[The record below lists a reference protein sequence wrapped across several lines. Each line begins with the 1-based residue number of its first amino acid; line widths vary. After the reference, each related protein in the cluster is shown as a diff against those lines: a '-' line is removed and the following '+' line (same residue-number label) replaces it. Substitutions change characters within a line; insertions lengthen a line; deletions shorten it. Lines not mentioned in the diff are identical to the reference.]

1 MNATLNLYN
10 LCLAFGDAANSS
22 NPALKYVDWNR
33 NQQGL
38 AVSNPLSRGYTIPAG
53 QEVTILDGSRALDLD
68 GTTELDLALSPLN
81 PSRYRMTYSGGTD
94 PGFRVDR
101 GVDTTGIELT
111 LVASVN
117 GVLQVTAGTGTPFSA
132 VQVGD
137 HVFVP
142 GTSTGDA
149 AGPFTATNE
158 GLWSVLAASS
168 TVLQLVRPTG
178 VDFDGASESV
188 TPAASGDLLV
198 YSSAGVQEDDEMD
211 VSAGFAS
218 TAQKTYNLVAVTSK
232 WVEFVSTSPLAE
244 ESGIVPGVAGLSI
257 YTDVKRLLYMEAD
270 QECVVRING
279 DTSSRNRLEPWEAGN
294 REQVAAFQKVGPVWS
309 LSVLNRSQQNL
320 NLLVVTAE

>member
-1 MNATLNLYN
+1 
-10 LCLAFGDAANSS
+10 
-22 NPALKYVDWNR
+22 
-33 NQQGL
+33 
-38 AVSNPLSRGYTIPAG
+38 
-53 QEVTILDGSRALDLD
+53 
-68 GTTELDLALSPLN
+68 
-81 PSRYRMTYSGGTD
+81 MTYSGGTD